1 MQLKCDTHSSPEKSL
16 KEFLENVFSSLI
28 SPLPVKV
35 YDIQT
40 MDQAIELIMKMMSC
54 PVCSR
59 SLTVSPF
66 DKYVVR
72 YMKTE
77 EGAKMPFR
85 TRDSDAGWDLY
96 AIATTDLL
104 PHRVTEVPTGIAL
117 EMPSNLYAT
126 IEGRSSF
133 HSRGIHTNRGI
144 IDAEYR
150 GEITVFMQNNTDT
163 MVTVKKWER
172 FAQLIFH
179 YLTPVEL
186 IVTKELTPSSRGTG
200 RLGSTG
206 RF

>member
-144 IDAEYR
+144 IDAEYSNS
-150 GEITVFMQNNTDT
+150 GEV
-163 MVTVKKWER
+163 VLVKKLGQLFCIVKNAESGYTWETMQR
-172 FAQLIFH
+172 R
-179 YLTPVEL
+179 LTE
-186 IVTKELTPSSRGTG
+186 IA
-200 RLGSTG
+200 
-206 RF
+206 